1 MRVKAAWQNIRQS
14 LGFKRL
20 FWRIFLTFWVAS
32 LTVMAATGYVLVNG
46 YTSDENNERFS
57 NLVSSQAEQIVWR
70 YEHETLVSGTAKR
83 KIKDWIRQRENRRG
97 ELLPMLILDANG
109 NIVFHYRMNKVPP
122 EQRSEQQVYGPSNA
136 QYSVFVHRPQAP
148 RILKQV
154 LYRFQSL
161 QFVFIFIASA
171 LVSALLSWTIVKP
184 IKYLGA
190 FSRKYA
196 NEQTI
201 SSLPSP
207 MLNRGDELGDLA
219 TDINFMVSKT
229 HEAAS
234 AQQRLLHDVSHELR
248 APLARLQ
255 ASAAIIEQKQPDNRH
270 VKQIHNDC
278 HRIDQLI
285 QQILNFSTLENTM
298 PEPKQ
303 CDLLALCERILDD
316 MAVNYPG
323 IPTTLT
329 PPKGGAQQSLIV
341 CFPEAVH
348 QALDNIIGNACKYS
362 NKGQSV
368 DVTIE
373 PLRDNVVIRVRDH
386 GPGVNKDE
394 IEKLLQPFYRAG
406 NQMHTQGFGLGLSIA
421 LKAIHKHGGQL
432 HMTCPSDGGLSVEV
446 TLPKNVAPR
455 D

>member
-1 MRVKAAWQNIRQS
+1 MRDKAVWQNIIQS

-32 LTVMAATGYVLVNG
+32 LAVMAATGYVLI
-46 YTSDENNERFS
+46 NEYASEEYHQRFF
-57 NLVSSQAEQIVWR
+57 NDVTLQAERIVWR
-70 YEHETLVSGTAKR
+70 FEHEALVDPKTKS
-83 KIKDWIRQRENRRG
+83 KIKEWIKQRANRRG
-97 ELLPMLILDANG
+97 ELIPMLIEDADG
-109 NIVFHYRMNKVPP
+109 STVFHYRMNKVPP
-122 EQRSEQQVYGPSNA
+122 NERLVREVFGPSNSA
-136 QYSVFVHRPQAP
+136 YRVFIRQPQAP
-148 RILKQV
+148 RMYKQV

-184 IKYLGA
+184 INYLGA

-255 ASAAIIEQKQPDNRH
+255 ASAAIIEQKQPYNRH

-303 CDLLALCERILDD
+303 CNLLALCERILDD

-329 PPKGGAQQSLIV
+329 PPKGGAQQSLIM
-341 CFPEAVH
+341 CFPEAIH

-362 NKGQSV
+362 NKGESV

-373 PLRDNVVIRVRDH
+373 PLHDNVKIRVRDH

-432 HMTCPSDGGLSVEV
+432 HMTSPSDGGLSVEV
-446 TLPKNVAPR
+446 TLPKKVKPR